1 MTVFINLIFIML
13 SLCKCNNAGER
24 RETPNLCRPN
34 NFTTMRKAYWKKFL
48 PHTSYDMYY
57 YIYNIAQAAAFY
69 CVYEV
74 AFCTFPSRK
83 RLLGYNTT
91 NLEVSKLELC
101 VCFSRRNF
109 HEFVHT

>member
-1 MTVFINLIFIML
+1 MQVSEEKHQIYVDPTISLQCERLIGKRF
-13 SLCKCNNAGER
+13 CP
-24 RETPNLCRPN
+24 T
-34 NFTTMRKAYWKKFL
+34 
-48 PHTSYDMYY
+48 PHTICTI
-57 YIYNIAQAAAFY
+57 IYNIAQAAAFY